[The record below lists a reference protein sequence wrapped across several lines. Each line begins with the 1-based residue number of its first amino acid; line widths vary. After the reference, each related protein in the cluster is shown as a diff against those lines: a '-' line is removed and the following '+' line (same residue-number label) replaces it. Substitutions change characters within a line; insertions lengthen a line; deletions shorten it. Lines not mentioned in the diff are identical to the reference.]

1 MGRCSMECRR
11 GRIASEGIAVYGK
24 IVICDSIANDTVQ
37 NLAVAADAEFEIN
50 RYSEAVLKV
59 CAELDLLYNKTI
71 AELGEIEAQI
81 FTAHKLLVC
90 DEGYRKSVEDI
101 IRNESVCA
109 EYAVACTRDKYV
121 TMFDAMEDEYLKARS
136 ADIRDISEH
145 LISVLTAAADNMTTL
160 TEPSIIVAK
169 ELTPSETIKLDRRLV
184 LGFVMETAA
193 DNSHVAIL
201 ARSMVVPML
210 TGVKAD
216 KDWNGRIGA
225 IDADNGYF
233 YVEPDEEVS
242 EKLRVAAEVYKKQ
255 KGQQKVVKN
264 KQIVAKDGR
273 KIMLCA
279 NVGSIEDVDAALE
292 VGADGIGLFR
302 TELLFLGR
310 EDYPTEEE
318 QFEVYRC
325 VAEKFKGKPVTIRT
339 IDIGA
344 DKKANYMGLCHE
356 DNPALGMRGIRLCLE
371 KKDIFKTQ
379 LRAIL
384 RAAAYGKIAVMF
396 PMITTVDEVLR
407 VKALLCEA
415 KAELK
420 NEAYEYGEVELGV
433 MIETPAAALIS
444 DELAEHVDFF
454 SIGTNDLTQYTL
466 AADRQNGRL
475 AELYDVNNP
484 AVIKLI
490 DMTIKNAHAR
500 GIRVGV
506 CGEAAAT
513 DIVFAKRLVDMGVEE
528 LSVSPVFFT
537 KIRECLAH
545 D

>member
-1 MGRCSMECRR
+1 MECNR
-11 GRIASEGIAVYGK
+11 GKIVSEGIAAARGK
-24 IVICDSIANDTVQ
+24 IVFCGDLWREIKRGMSLDIELEVSRYNA
-37 NLAVAADAEFEIN
+37 AVT
-50 RYSEAVLKV
+50 SV
-59 CAELDLLYNKTI
+59 CAELDKLYEKASI
-71 AELGEIEAQI
+71 ELGENGAEI
-81 FTAHKLLVC
+81 FKAHKLLVC

-121 TMFDAMEDEYLKARS
+121 AMFDDMGDGYLKARS

-210 TGVKAD
+210 TGVKVD

-264 KQIVAKDGR
+264 RQIVAKDGR

-339 IDIGA
+339 IDVGA
-344 DKKANYMGLCHE
+344 DKKADYMGLCHE

-384 RAAAYGKIAVMF
+384 RAAVYGKIAVMF
-396 PMITTVDEVLR
+396 PMITTVDEAFR

-500 GIRVGV
+500 GVRVGV
-506 CGEAAAT
+506 CGEAVAT

-537 KIRECLAH
+537 KIRECLAY

>member
-1 MGRCSMECRR
+1 MECNR
-11 GRIASEGIAVYGK
+11 GKIVSEGIAAARGK
-24 IVICDSIANDTVQ
+24 IVFCGDLWREIKRGMSLDIELEVSRYNA
-37 NLAVAADAEFEIN
+37 AVT
-50 RYSEAVLKV
+50 SV
-59 CAELDLLYNKTI
+59 CAELDKLYEKASI
-71 AELGEIEAQI
+71 ELGENGAEI
-81 FTAHKLLVC
+81 FKAHKLLVC

-121 TMFDAMEDEYLKARS
+121 AMFDDMGDGYLKARS

-210 TGVKAD
+210 TGVKVD

-264 KQIVAKDGR
+264 RQIVAKDGR

-339 IDIGA
+339 IDVGA
-344 DKKANYMGLCHE
+344 DKKADYMGLCHE

-384 RAAAYGKIAVMF
+384 RAAVYGKIAVMF
-396 PMITTVDEVLR
+396 PMITTVDEAFR

-444 DELAEHVDFF
+444 DELAE
-454 SIGTNDLTQYTL
+454 
-466 AADRQNGRL
+466 
-475 AELYDVNNP
+475 LYDVNNP

-490 DMTIKNAHAR
+490 DMTIENAHAR

>member
-1 MGRCSMECRR
+1 MECRR